1 MARTTPAAAKASAPA
16 PADPAVPDMQAL
28 IAAAVAAAIAG
39 IAPAAAPV
47 EAAPAPV
54 DLPTSVDSRTPEGQP
69 TLKNPT
75 KNASIPQKR
84 LWADLLVRAARKKGD
99 DGKPV
104 STAAKLKALDTA
116 ETAYLA
122 ALHGYMLAAGITSP
136 STVTMIDAQVSISAL
151 KA

>member
-39 IAPAAAPV
+39 IAPVAEPV
-47 EAAPAPV
+47 ADVPA
-54 DLPTSVDSRTPEGQP
+54 DLPASVDTRTPEGQP